1 MANFK
6 ITGTITDIKDEQQ
19 ITERFSKREVW
30 VELPGKKDQTIS
42 IEFYNDKANILD
54 DHSIGDAVEITFS
67 LRGRIYNNRCYTT
80 LAGSEITLVM
90 GTQSK
95 PKPKK
100 TAVKKQWTPPIEK
113 EAGPLPDGFINNTPL
128 PEVDDLPF

>member
-1 MANFK
+1 MSFK
-6 ITGTITDIKDEQQ
+6 TTGTITDIRDEQQ

-30 VELPGKKDQTIS
+30 VELPGKKDQIVS
-42 IEFYNDKANILD
+42 FEFYNDKANILD
-54 DHSIGDAVEITFS
+54 DHSIGDTVEITFS
-67 LRGRIYNNRCYTT
+67 LRGKIYNNRNFTA
-80 LAGSEITLVM
+80 LAASEITLVM

-100 TAVKKQWTPPIEK
+100 AAVKKQWTPPVE
-113 EAGPLPDGFINNTPL
+113 EDQGPLPEGFTNNSPL